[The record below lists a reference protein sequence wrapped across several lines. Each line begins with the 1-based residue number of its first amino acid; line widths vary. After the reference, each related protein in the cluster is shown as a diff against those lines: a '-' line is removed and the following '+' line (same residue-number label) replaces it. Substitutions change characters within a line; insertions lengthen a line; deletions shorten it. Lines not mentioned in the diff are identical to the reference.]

1 MENDVIKLVPITIE
15 MIDALLISDEAF
27 YRTYNL
33 INDAGEYLNPSP
45 SYLPKI
51 KERMIT
57 HPEEF
62 PLAVDHLII
71 LKENNIVIGTIY
83 FKSLPIDGISEIG
96 YGMNPKYEGH
106 LYMTNAVKMMIDYGK
121 KNGIDVVKA
130 DTLIINKKSQNVLL
144 RNGFKIYQQDDKYLY
159 FIKE

>member
-27 YRTYNL
+27 YHSFNL
-33 INDAGEYLNPSP
+33 VNDAGEYLNPSP

-51 KERMIT
+51 KERMIAY
-57 HPEEF
+57 PKEF

-144 RNGFKIYQQDDKYLY
+144 RNGFKISQQDDKYLY